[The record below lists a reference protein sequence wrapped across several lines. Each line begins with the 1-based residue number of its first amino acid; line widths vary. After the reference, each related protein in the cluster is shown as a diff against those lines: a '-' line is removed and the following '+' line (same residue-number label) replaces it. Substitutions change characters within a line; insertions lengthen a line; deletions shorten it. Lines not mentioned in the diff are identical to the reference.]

1 MRQETLRAKI
11 SGGAKQLG
19 IEVKNQVPINTA
31 SVLDWV
37 TGAVLYG
44 SSLATGTVLYSS
56 IPGI

>member
-1 MRQETLRAKI
+1 MRANV

-19 IEVKNQVPINTA
+19 IAVINQVPINIA

-37 TGAVLYG
+37 TGAVMYG